1 MDVPDAYFL
10 SHTMLLRFK
19 ISLLAAF
26 VLFTLLGMAAPSLKA
41 LLIGI
46 IALGVSLAIAITNF
60 LVAEH
65 RAERELHTSR

>member
-26 VLFTLLGMAAPSLKA
+26 VLFTLLGMAAPSMKA

>member
-1 MDVPDAYFL
+1 VDVPDAYFL

-26 VLFTLLGMAAPSLKA
+26 VLFTLLGMAAPSMKA

-60 LVAEH
+60 LMAEH

>member
-1 MDVPDAYFL
+1 
-10 SHTMLLRFK
+10 MLLRFK